1 MDTSKKVEKK
11 KKNTEWEKVFVFS
24 FFPIVLPKQVGIF
37 LAALVAWDLLQ
48 AFSRYSWELFHV

>member
-1 MDTSKKVEKK
+1 MDTSKKVGKKKK

-37 LAALVAWDLLQ
+37 LAALVA
-48 AFSRYSWELFHV
+48 